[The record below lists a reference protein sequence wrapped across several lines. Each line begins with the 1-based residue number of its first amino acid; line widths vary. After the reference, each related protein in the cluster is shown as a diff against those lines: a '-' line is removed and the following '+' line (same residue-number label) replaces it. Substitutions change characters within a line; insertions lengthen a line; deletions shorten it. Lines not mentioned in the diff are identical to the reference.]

1 MSRIPSGPPYP
12 HQLPPQPGGYYGH
25 APPGTGSVSLPPVM
39 HQGGLPP
46 HGGGP
51 YQSDPSMYPFE
62 RHPQNMNGGWNN
74 SGVPPGPGPPGQG
87 MSGYHNAAAG
97 PSRAHDPYQAY
108 AQPARSSPSQQLPP
122 RQQQPPPMHPA
133 GWSSIHPGAPSSR
146 GSVKLEDLVSGTTSR
161 PGTAGGAPISSSR
174 PSTSIPVSVSSS
186 FDQKPSI
193 PPGDSGGPAGGGGGS
208 GSGEKGASGSGG
220 AGAGGG
226 GGQQGPSEFI
236 KKLYKM
242 LEEESAAFGKGKP
255 PGQPRGEGAPRGS
268 VGWGRGGTSFVVW
281 DMNDFTTKVLP
292 QTFRHSNFSSFV
304 RQLNKYGFSKIKHV
318 DEETG
323 TIRENVWEFQHPS
336 FVAGGKSDL
345 ENIKRKAVAPR
356 KGPGGENEDTSP
368 KAGGLTSEDASRL
381 NVMEN
386 RIVSLE
392 GKLERALSE
401 VREARGRESGMMS
414 LLRDMV
420 GHLAANE
427 KETTG
432 SPLSDSN
439 YSPRMLHLLKSYDQ
453 VAQAASPNP
462 ASYTPTASNG
472 PFSAGSASQM
482 PTQYLPSG
490 FQPAYSNA
498 STLAQTS
505 PRTDGTGSRGS
516 FSGPASN
523 TLPPVTGRRS
533 ISGASSRLAG
543 AQPVSTQVSVT
554 APQAQPPLAAPSVV
568 AQPAAQANMSM
579 PAPGTM
585 PAQPQGVGQPQ
596 AQGQEQAEDIIELP
610 EMPTLYNGE
619 PLGMTPMFVETP
631 AWLTEGTTAPIPMY
645 HRKSSDGAALRLMYD
660 VLSGGTAPRFT
671 EEGQAPLVDANG
683 NREANGLETIPEQE
697 PMDATATTAA
707 PMSANNNQPVLQQ
720 PNPFEPLVAPPPG
733 GPETAELGD
742 IKGKSAVSAVPTASR
757 STSNGQGGARSRRTT
772 TFKPHWAQ
780 TPRILVVED
789 DLVYRQL
796 SSKFLEKFGCTTET
810 VENAQGAVEKMNRTK
825 YDLVLMDIFF
835 GPNMDGR
842 KATSLIRQFDN
853 YTPIISMTSNAQP
866 QDVDSYFQSGMND
879 ILAKP
884 FTKHGLFC
892 ILDKHLIHLRQAQIY
907 EKIIPVSVGVPPLSD
922 QHVQEALAVSAA
934 SLQGQTAG
942 LIMGPSATTN
952 GHEGEGEAEGG
963 GVYIRNPLAGSGWS
977 DETYQLVLQQF
988 LATGMI
994 PDASAL
1000 STGAVGTS
1008 VIFGSGDPTAIPMSA
1023 STSSFRKRTLE
1034 NMNEDGWNGAAAN
1047 GDAAQMQAQAQAQA
1061 QGQEQAQ
1068 NMMMGGTGGVQIAGQ
1083 PVMTLSGIGLIPI
1096 NGNDV
1101 GGVNGAAQI
1110 EERESKRARGLVG

>member
-12 HQLPPQPGGYYGH
+12 HQLPPQPGGYYGN
-25 APPGTGSVSLPPVM
+25 PPGSNPVSLPPVM

-46 HGGGP
+46 LGGP
-51 YQSDPSMYPFE
+51 AYQADPNIYPFE
-62 RHPQNMNGGWNN
+62 RHPQSMSGGWNGP
-74 SGVPPGPGPPGQG
+74 GVPSGPGPPGQG

-97 PSRAHDPYQAY
+97 PSRTNDPYQAY
-108 AQPARSSPSQQLPP
+108 AQPLRSSPSQQPPP
-122 RQQQPPPMHPA
+122 RQQQQQQQQPPPIHPA
-133 GWSSIHPGAPSSR
+133 GWSSVHPGAPSSR

-161 PGTAGGAPISSSR
+161 PGTAGAPLTTPINSSR
-174 PSTSIPVSVSSS
+174 PTTSIPVSVSSS
-186 FDQKPSI
+186 FDQKPDI
-193 PPGDSGGPAGGGGGS
+193 PPGDSGGPPNAGGGA
-208 GSGEKGASGSGG
+208 GSGEKG
-220 AGAGGG
+220 GAGGN

-268 VGWGRGGTSFVVW
+268 VGWGRGGSSFVVW

-356 KGPGGENEDTSP
+356 KGPGGDNEDTSP
-368 KAGGLTSEDASRL
+368 KAGGLTAEDSSRL

-386 RIVSLE
+386 RIVTLE

-401 VREARGRESGMMS
+401 VREARGRESGMMT

-439 YSPRMLHLLKSYDQ
+439 YSPRMLQLLRSFDQ

-472 PFSAGSASQM
+472 PFSAGPASQL
-482 PTQYLPSG
+482 PSQYLPPG
-490 FQPAYSNA
+490 FQSAYSNA
-498 STLAQTS
+498 PTLTQTS

-516 FSGPASN
+516 FSGPGGSA
-523 TLPPVTGRRS
+523 LPPVTGRRS

-543 AQPVSTQVSVT
+543 VQPVSASVPVQVPATGLS
-554 APQAQPPLAAPSVV
+554 AQPPLAAPSAV
-568 AQPAAQANMSM
+568 AQPSVHTNMAM
-579 PAPGTM
+579 PAPGPM
-585 PAQPQGVGQPQ
+585 SAQAQPSVPAQPQG
-596 AQGQEQAEDIIELP
+596 QEKGEDIIELS

-660 VLSGGTAPRFT
+660 VLSGSSTPRFT
-671 EEGQAPLVDANG
+671 EEPGQAPLVVDANG

-697 PMDATATTAA
+697 PIDATAAAA
-707 PMSANNNQPVLQQ
+707 PISAATTQPVLQP

-733 GPETAELGD
+733 GPETAEVGD
-742 IKGKSAVSAVPTASR
+742 IKGKSAVSAVTSGSR
-757 STSNGQGGARSRRTT
+757 STSNGTGSTRSRRTT

-907 EKIIPVSVGVPPLSD
+907 ERIIPVSVGVPPLSD

-934 SLQGQTAG
+934 SLQGQNAG
-942 LIMGPSATTN
+942 LIMGPSANTN
-952 GHEGEGEAEGG
+952 GEEVEGEGEGEAN

-988 LATGMI
+988 LATGMM
-994 PDASAL
+994 PDASSL
-1000 STGAVGTS
+1000 STGAIGTS
-1008 VIFGSGDPTAIPMSA
+1008 VIFGAGDPSAIPMSA
-1023 STSSFRKRTLE
+1023 SSSSFRKRSLE
-1034 NMNEDGWNGAAAN
+1034 TMNEDGWNGTAN
-1047 GDAAQMQAQAQAQA
+1047 GDATQIQA
-1061 QGQEQAQ
+1061 QGQTLNFGAA
-1068 NMMMGGTGGVQIAGQ
+1068 TGGQQVAGQ

-1096 NGNDV
+1096 NGND
-1101 GGVNGAAQI
+1101 GGGNVSGAQM
-1110 EERESKRARGLVG
+1110 EERENKRARGLVG